1 MYLTFLPSSGGWAIS
16 LIWAMMILPLAD
28 TLQNSLQNLT
38 SRIAGVDNEQMSGRV
53 LGMGAALGYSFGAIK
68 EQFKSNT
75 NNINSNNTKKQD
87 VTGNNFISRVKR
99 VVTPQMQ
106 LSQELEQSNVNPI
119 KDTRLNKENNGI
131 KQYAEP
137 SKNRPL
143 DKFYNSKLGKAT
155 SVGAKAVE
163 SYLRLGANMVE
174 GDFNSPR
181 VRNSK
186 KNKNDISNQK
196 IIINNNLN
204 SLEKINKG
212 ENNEFK
218 E

>member
-68 EQFKSNT
+68 EQFKSHT
-75 NNINSNNTKKQD
+75 NNINLNNAKQQD

-119 KDTRLNKENNGI
+119 KDIRLNKENYGV

-137 SKNRPL
+137 PKNRPL
-143 DKFYNSKLGKAT
+143 DKFSNSKLGKAT
-155 SVGAKAVE
+155 SVGAKAVG

-174 GDFNSPR
+174 GDFNSSR
-181 VRNSK
+181 ARNGK

>member
-75 NNINSNNTKKQD
+75 NNINSNNTKQQD
-87 VTGNNFISRVKR
+87 ITGNNFISRVKR

-119 KDTRLNKENNGI
+119 KDTRLNKENNGV

-143 DKFYNSKLGKAT
+143 DKFSNSKLGKAT
-155 SVGAKAVE
+155 SVGAKAVG

-174 GDFNSPR
+174 GDFNSTKA
-181 VRNSK
+181 RNSK
-186 KNKNDISNQK
+186 KNKNDVSNQK